1 MKSSSHPTRRR
12 SMRQFNNTKGKFELA
27 LTMSMLVF
35 AGSLLQAQTD
45 TTYSAGFSCAG
56 YTGCPSS
63 GLVKLKFTPRSRAD
77 TVNWLNRVMANAPG
91 TMVGTLTNVDVYAFG
106 PLDIAA
112 NGGKAGLWVGQIGP
126 DPVKDRGFGIYKL
139 DSHGNRVGQPWWKT
153 TADQI
158 TYCQPPSPTPNPG
171 GRTRP
176 AIHIKDTSHEM
187 GWNCGPLAPTN
198 QSSAYQKSPSS
209 QKMSLVSA
217 PLRAQGLSHLWIS
230 CSGGCCDIGA
240 M

>member
-1 MKSSSHPTRRR
+1 MRRLH
-12 SMRQFNNTKGKFELA
+12 NTTGKVAIGLA
-27 LTMSMLVF
+27 MLVIG
-35 AGSLLQAQTD
+35 GSVLQAQTD
-45 TTYSAGFSCAG
+45 TTYTSGFSCAG
-56 YTGCPSS
+56 YTGCPAS

-139 DSHGNRVGQPWWKT
+139 DSHGNRVGQPWWKK

-158 TYCQPPSPTPNPG
+158 TYCQPPSSTPNPSP
-171 GRTRP
+171 RTRP
-176 AIHIKDTSHEM
+176 AIHTKDTAHEM
-187 GWNCGPLAPTN
+187 GWNCAPLVPAAN
-198 QSSAYQKSPSS
+198 AQSSSSNSPNYHG
-209 QKMSLVSA
+209 MSLVSA
-217 PLRAQGLSHLWIS
+217 PRRIQGISPLWIS